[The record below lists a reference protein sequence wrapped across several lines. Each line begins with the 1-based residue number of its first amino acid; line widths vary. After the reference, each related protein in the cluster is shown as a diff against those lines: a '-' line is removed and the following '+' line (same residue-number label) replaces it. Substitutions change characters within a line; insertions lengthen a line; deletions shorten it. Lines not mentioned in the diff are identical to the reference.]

1 MIEQEKEKH
10 KLMQEDKGALHG
22 ASEAD
27 QDFSRFL
34 KQMREEAH
42 VSLKQLSEGLMSAS
56 QLGRIERGERS
67 VCKNMRDCLLGRM
80 GISSDLYE
88 NLLNIEDYAAWESQ
102 RNILGAVEQK
112 DFLGAREL
120 IAAYEKLSF
129 KGIKDKIKQQFC
141 LVMRAEILKQQG
153 ADRRGI
159 GDCYEEAIRVTVP
172 KVESVW
178 GTKKLL
184 SIQEVNILL
193 EYAYHRRGTDF
204 GKQCKELISFV
215 ENSLY
220 DDLSKA
226 KIYPKIVYY
235 YLREMFHG
243 QGEQDAELLR
253 ECLEICSRAVEM
265 LRDTGRAYYLLELLE
280 MRIRIA
286 GCIER
291 DRKECVNIQDWDKF
305 REDYQESV
313 EMLDLLKTLYV
324 EYEVPPYMQD
334 CTYLYQQRWVF
345 YVGDVLRIR
354 RKMFGMTQEELC
366 GIDCSVKSLRRTEK
380 KEKNM
385 QHEALGILLRR
396 LGLSK
401 EFQRARL
408 AASDRAGLKLMET
421 ISDCRNN
428 RELQQAREI
437 LKRMKERISDKIPEN
452 RQYFM
457 EVEASLDWM
466 TGEITKE
473 EFVMREEEALRCTLQ
488 VKDLY
493 DMDEVYLTEMEIL
506 CICKRIQVLPDT
518 EKRKCIDFLFHI
530 FEGDKIK
537 NTLSDC
543 ISIYDFLIIHLSC
556 GLGNLKEHQRSV
568 DLAEK
573 VLREDLKCK
582 RILGIERYLYEK
594 SWNDNT
600 KMTECLI
607 SCITISH
614 FCKQTFYE
622 DFYYRKLHQS

>member
-1 MIEQEKEKH
+1 
-10 KLMQEDKGALHG
+10 MQEDKGALRG

-235 YLREMFHG
+235 YLREMLHG

-401 EFQRARL
+401 EFQRTRL
-408 AASDRAGLKLMET
+408 ASNNREELKLMET
-421 ISDCRNN
+421 LTDCRNN
-428 RELQQAREI
+428 REFERVGEI
-437 LKRMKERISDKIPEN
+437 LKHLKEKVAYEIPEN
-452 RQYFM
+452 RQYMM
-457 EVEASLDWM
+457 EAEASLDWM
-466 TGEITKE
+466 MGKITKE
-473 EFVMREEEALRCTLQ
+473 EFAMREEEALRCTLK

-493 DMDEVYLTEMEIL
+493 DKNEVYLTEMEML
-506 CICKRIQVLPDT
+506 CIRQRIQMLPDI
-518 EKRKCIDFLFHI
+518 EKKKCIDFVLQI
-530 FEGDKIK
+530 FDEYEKK

-543 ISIYDFLIIHLSC
+543 ISMYEFATINVIC
-556 GLGNLKEHQRSV
+556 ELGNLKEYQKSI
-568 DLAEK
+568 DLAKK
-573 VLREDLKCK
+573 VLRVDLKCK
-582 RILGIERYLYEK
+582 RIWGIDAYLYEI
-594 SWNDNT
+594 SWNENK
-600 KMTECLI
+600 KMTESLKH
-607 SCITISH
+607 CIILSH
-614 FCKQTFYE
+614 FCKRTFYKE
-622 DFYYRKLHQS
+622 FYLRKLHQS